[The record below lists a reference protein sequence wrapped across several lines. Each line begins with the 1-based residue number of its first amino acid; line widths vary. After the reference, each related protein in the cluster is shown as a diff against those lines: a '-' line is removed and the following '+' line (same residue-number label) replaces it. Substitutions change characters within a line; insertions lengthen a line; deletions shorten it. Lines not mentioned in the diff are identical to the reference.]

1 MFYKIGAL
9 VICFGV
15 MCADSRNVFIPLS
28 MVLAGA
34 VMMLMSEGGKS
45 NE

>member
-1 MFYKIGAL
+1 MLYKIGAV

-28 MVLAGA
+28 MVLVGA
-34 VMMLMSEGGKS
+34 IMMMISERRGN